1 MFEIK
6 SVLYESDEQI
16 ADVATSD
23 EEDCVFSD
31 IDPKCDSWN
40 GESVP
45 SDIESIED
53 EIDSMQITYIGKPHT
68 KRFPLT
74 RFPKC
79 VHFLTTLLLQRD

>member
-1 MFEIK
+1 MMNL
-6 SVLYESDEQI
+6 LYESDDEEI
-16 ADVATSD
+16 ADVATNS
-23 EEDCVFSD
+23 EEDCVFFD
-31 IDPKCDSWN
+31 IDSESDSSN
-40 GESVP
+40 DESVP
-45 SDIESIED
+45 RVPSIED